1 MYHVEVSPDF
11 ICSVTGVV
19 MSDVTAWQA
28 RPLEPIYPLVFFDV
42 LTARDGSNRRT
53 SGNPSRS
60 ARWQL
65 LALHVPEVCLYSDF
79 SCRQRHP
86 HIRYRPHRRCFVR
99 KRSVRYLG
107 HG

>member
-60 ARWQL
+60 ARWRL
-65 LALHVPEVCLYSDF
+65 WLYTYRKSAYTVTSLAVSAIPISGIDRTGAASSGREACD
-79 SCRQRHP
+79 
-86 HIRYRPHRRCFVR
+86 I
-99 KRSVRYLG
+99 
-107 HG
+107 